1 MQEPAGRAM
10 AQNGQK
16 PPAIS
21 NRTSESG
28 AAMKIYLLMLLISVI
43 AVVAHLS
50 SGAAS
55 QHKT

>member
-1 MQEPAGRAM
+1 MQEPTGRAM

-16 PPAIS
+16 SPAIN
-21 NRTSESG
+21 NRTTESG
-28 AAMKIYLLMLLISVI
+28 GAMKIYLLMLLISVI

-50 SGAAS
+50 SKTAS

>member
-1 MQEPAGRAM
+1 M